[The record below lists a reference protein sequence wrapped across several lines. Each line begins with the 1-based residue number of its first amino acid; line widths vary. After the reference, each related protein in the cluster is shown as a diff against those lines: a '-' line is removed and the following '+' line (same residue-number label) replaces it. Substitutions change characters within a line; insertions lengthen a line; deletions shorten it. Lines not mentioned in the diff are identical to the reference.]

1 MSGQFAKAGLLAIAL
16 LAGNAQAV
24 APEDAPTQAPAA
36 DRRAQAGAAGPAP
49 QASAPPSPPRIA
61 SRYITPP
68 ATGQVPRVAIVRLAQ
83 LPAADR
89 RTRAGAAGPALP
101 VLMLPPPPPRTASRF
116 LAPPAT
122 RGAPQAA
129 VVRPAQAPAPDR
141 RTRAGAAVPTPQV
154 PAPPPPPRIASRYIA
169 PPAARG
175 AAQAPVARPAQA
187 PAPDRR
193 TQGDANAAVPAP
205 QVPEARPAAPATPA
219 PERPQT
225 TPDKPQEAAS
235 PPPPR
240 IASRYI
246 TPPATGQAPQ
256 ATVVRLAQAPEPA
269 AAAQTAAEPALAE
282 QNTAAREAYRSAS
295 RAVGALVDRMRQAQ
309 AEVDRLRKGRD
320 RQALRDA
327 RTRARA
333 VRAELL
339 QARAARDAAKRE
351 RDRVILLAAAAE
363 QLKSADEIK
372 ALFASA
378 SGRAELASRSR
389 QYPKVGEWNAVTVRN
404 VTDAGMLVGVMEH
417 AGFGVRYAQSGLA
430 EDPHY
435 AGLQSSARPLKGRW
449 EGLVTGYYAGAS
461 DGSAKHIGT
470 GNALLEFNMGLSSDE
485 VAGLF
490 VFEDGFPVREALLVF
505 APINGAGEFSGTD
518 WDFLLVPRDV
528 ISHLANA
535 RFNPSGFNPGAI
547 RPYFIPSTIRDDLT
561 FEKHPL
567 TTTWDR
573 VRVNGRMKGAVFGP
587 EREEIAGLLLAT
599 KFVNENLDGNL
610 HAAFGAKETQPSVP
624 TPEE

>member
-1 MSGQFAKAGLLAIAL
+1 MQLGADGAGNMRMSGRFARAGLLAIAL
-16 LAGNAQAV
+16 LAGDAQAV
-24 APEDAPTQAPAA
+24 VLEDAPAQAPAA
-36 DRRAQAGAAGPAP
+36 DRRAQAGAAVPAP
-49 QASAPPSPPRIA
+49 QISAPPPPPRIA
-61 SRYITPP
+61 SRYIAPP
-68 ATGQVPRVAIVRLAQ
+68 ATGQIPQAAIVRLAQ

-89 RTRAGAAGPALP
+89 RTRAGAAVPAP
-101 VLMLPPPPPRTASRF
+101 QVPALPPPPRIASRF
-116 LAPPAT
+116 LAPPAA
-122 RGAPQAA
+122 RGAAQAA

-141 RTRAGAAVPTPQV
+141 RAQSAGSAD
-154 PAPPPPPRIASRYIA
+154 I
-169 PPAARG
+169 
-175 AAQAPVARPAQA
+175 
-187 PAPDRR
+187 
-193 TQGDANAAVPAP
+193 PAP
-205 QVPEARPAAPATPA
+205 QVPESRPAAPAPDA

-225 TPDKPQEAAS
+225 APDKSREAAS

-256 ATVVRLAQAPEPA
+256 ATVVQLAQAPEPA

-295 RAVGALVDRMRQAQ
+295 RAVSALVDRMRQAQ
-309 AEVDRLRKGRD
+309 AEVDRLRRGRD

-327 RTRARA
+327 RARARA

-351 RDRVILLAAAAE
+351 RDRVILLAAATE

-378 SGRAELASRSR
+378 SGRAELASRLR
-389 QYPKVGEWNAVTVRN
+389 QYPKAGEWNAVTVRN

-417 AGFGVRYAQSGLA
+417 AGFGVRYVQSGIA

-435 AGLQSSARPLKGRW
+435 AGLQSGARPLKGRW
-449 EGLVTGYYAGAS
+449 EGLVTGYYAGAGN
-461 DGSAKHIGT
+461 GSAKHIGT
-470 GNALLEFNMGLSSDE
+470 GDALLEVNMGLGFDE
-485 VAGLF
+485 VAGVF
-490 VFEDGFPVREALLVF
+490 VFEDGFPVREALLVS
-505 APINGAGEFSGTD
+505 APINSAGEFSGAD
-518 WDFLLVPRDV
+518 ADFLLVPRDD

-535 RFNPSGFNPGAI
+535 RF
-547 RPYFIPSTIRDDLT
+547 IPSTIRSNYRHYM
-561 FEKHPL
+561 FPL
-567 TTTWDR
+567 TMTWDG

-587 EREEIAGLLLAT
+587 EREEIAGSLLAK

-610 HAAFGAKETQPSVP
+610 RAAFGAKETQPSVP

>member
-1 MSGQFAKAGLLAIAL
+1 MSGRFARAGLLAIAL
-16 LAGNAQAV
+16 LAGDAQAV
-24 APEDAPTQAPAA
+24 VLEDAPAQAPAA
-36 DRRAQAGAAGPAP
+36 DRRAQAGAAVPAP
-49 QASAPPSPPRIA
+49 QASAPPPPPRIA
-61 SRYITPP
+61 SRYIAPP
-68 ATGQVPRVAIVRLAQ
+68 ATGQVPQAAIVRLAQ

-89 RTRAGAAGPALP
+89 RTRAGAAVPA
-101 VLMLPPPPPRTASRF
+101 
-116 LAPPAT
+116 
-122 RGAPQAA
+122 
-129 VVRPAQAPAPDR
+129 
-141 RTRAGAAVPTPQV
+141 PQV

-169 PPAARG
+169 PPATREAPQ
-175 AAQAPVARPAQA
+175 AAVVRPAQA

-193 TQGDANAAVPAP
+193 AQSAGSADIPAP
-205 QVPEARPAAPATPA
+205 QVPESRPAAPAPDA

-225 TPDKPQEAAS
+225 APDKSREAAS

-269 AAAQTAAEPALAE
+269 AAAQAEAEPALAE
-282 QNTAAREAYRSAS
+282 QNAAAREAYRSAS

-327 RTRARA
+327 RARARA

-351 RDRVILLAAAAE
+351 RDRVILLAAAAAE

-378 SGRAELASRSR
+378 SGRAELASRLR
-389 QYPKVGEWNAVTVRN
+389 QYPKIGEWNAVTVRN

-417 AGFGVRYAQSGLA
+417 AGFGVRYAPSGIA

-435 AGLQSSARPLKGRW
+435 AGLQSGARPLKGRW
-449 EGLVTGYYAGAS
+449 EGLVTGYYAGAG

-485 VAGLF
+485 VAGVF

-505 APINGAGEFSGTD
+505 APINSAGEFSGTD
-518 WDFLLVPRDV
+518 WDFLLVPRDE

-547 RPYFIPSTIRDDLT
+547 RPYFIPSTTRDDLFFT
-561 FEKHPL
+561 KFPL

-587 EREEIAGLLLAT
+587 EREEIAGLLLAK

-610 HAAFGAKETQPSVP
+610 RAAFGAKETQPSVP